1 MIKPDVPDC
10 FKYLNQP
17 MRYKGAYGGRGSAKS
32 WSVAAILLQ
41 LGTMSPLRVL
51 CGREFQKSINDS
63 VKSLLD
69 DTIRRHGLF
78 NFYESQ
84 KTQILGRNGSRFFF
98 HGLARDPDGI
108 RSFEKIN
115 IFWGEEANTISQHS
129 LDIIKPTIRI
139 KGSELWFTYNRKLK
153 DEPVHE
159 LAKRDN
165 AAFRLINYDQNPYFS
180 QTELVDE
187 MEYDKLH
194 NYEKYRHVWLGEPQQ
209 FSEAAVFRG
218 KYRVEDFDTPADAEF
233 YFGADWGFSVDPTS
247 LIRCFIDGRKLYIDH
262 ETYGVGV
269 EIDDTPEMFDNVPES
284 RKWEIIADSARPETI
299 SYMIRKGF
307 RMKGA
312 IKGKDSVVEG
322 VKFLQDYEI
331 ICHTRCSHMAYELG
345 AYSYKVDKLTQE
357 VIPVLEDKDN
367 HCIDSL
373 RYAVESVRR
382 KTSFM
387 IS

>member
-1 MIKPDVPDC
+1 MIKPSVPDC
-10 FKYLNQP
+10 FKYLNKP

-32 WSVAAILLQ
+32 WSYAAILEW
-41 LGTMSPLRVL
+41 LGMRAPLRIL
-51 CGREFQKSINDS
+51 CAREYQISINDS

-69 DTIRRHGLF
+69 DTIRRCNLGD
-78 NFYESQ
+78 FYESK
-84 KTQILGRNGSRFFF
+84 KTEIIGRNGTRFSFL
-98 HGLARDPDGI
+98 GLRHDPQKI
-108 RSFEKIN
+108 KSFEGIDICWN
-115 IFWGEEANTISQHS
+115 EEAHTTSQES
-129 LDIIKPTIRI
+129 LDVLLPTIR
-139 KGSELWFTYNRKLK
+139 KEGSELWFSYNRKLT
-153 DEPVHE
+153 DEPVHG
-159 LAKRDN
+159 LAVRPD
-165 AAFRLINYDQNPYFS
+165 ADFRHINYDQNPFFP
-180 QTELVDE
+180 EVLRRE
-187 MEYDKLH
+187 MEYDKAH
-194 NYEKYRHVWLGEPQQ
+194 DYEKYKHVWLGEPQQ
-209 FSEAAVFRG
+209 FSQASVFNG

-247 LIRCFIDGRKLYIDH
+247 LIRCFIDGRKLYIDY

-269 EIDDTPEMFDNVPES
+269 EIDDTPEMFDTVPES

-299 SYMIRKGF
+299 SYMKRKGF

-382 KTSFM
+382 KTTFM